1 MIVEPH
7 TFDPEP
13 EQEPDCAVACADALL
28 QIAEFLAKASHQ
40 SKSAIIRIA
49 AIQVVL
55 GRMTAAEAAVCYK
68 ITRPSIYNQTK
79 ILARSLGLYYVRG
92 KIQTRPPR

>member
-55 GRMTAAEAAVCYK
+55 GRMTAAEAAVCR
-68 ITRPSIYNQTK
+68 RP
-79 ILARSLGLYYVRG
+79 
-92 KIQTRPPR
+92 RPVVWASRHVTSRA